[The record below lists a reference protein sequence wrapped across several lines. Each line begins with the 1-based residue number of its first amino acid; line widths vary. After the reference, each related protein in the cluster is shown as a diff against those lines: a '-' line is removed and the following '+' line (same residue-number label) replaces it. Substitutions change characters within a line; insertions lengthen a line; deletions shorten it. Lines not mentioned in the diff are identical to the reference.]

1 MKTIND
7 LKSNLTELEFTIKT
21 LPCMVSILGK
31 FQTFK
36 VGDKI
41 EIFNT
46 ITKEVYRT
54 AIILNRGQQLTNK
67 GEKLENSLRSARVLN
82 K

>member
-1 MKTIND
+1 MKNYTTNTITTD
-7 LKSNLTELEFTIKT
+7 FTIKT
-21 LPCMVSILGK
+21 KPCMVSLLGK

-36 VGDKI
+36 VGDRI

-46 ITKEVYRT
+46 ITKDVYRT
-54 AIILNRGQQLTNK
+54 ATIINRGAQLSDK

-82 K
+82 IN

>member
-1 MKTIND
+1 
-7 LKSNLTELEFTIKT
+7 
-21 LPCMVSILGK
+21 MVALLGK
-31 FQTFK
+31 SQTFK

-54 AIILNRGQQLTNK
+54 ATILNRGQQLTDK
-67 GEKLENSLRSARVLN
+67 GEKLENSLRSARVLKN
-82 K
+82 L

>member
-1 MKTIND
+1 MKNFTTNTMT
-7 LKSNLTELEFTIKT
+7 SNFTIET
-21 LPCMVSILGK
+21 APCMVALLGK
-31 FQTFK
+31 SQTFK

-54 AIILNRGQQLTNK
+54 AIILNRGQQLTDK

-82 K
+82 NN

>member
-1 MKTIND
+1 MKNFTTNTITTN
-7 LKSNLTELEFTIKT
+7 FTIET
-21 LPCMVSILGK
+21 VPCMVSLLGK

-36 VGDKI
+36 VGDRI

-54 AIILNRGQQLTNK
+54 ATILNRGQQLTDK
-67 GEKLENSLRSARVLN
+67 GEKLNNSLRSSRVLN
-82 K
+82 IK

>member
-1 MKTIND
+1 MKNFTTNTITTD
-7 LKSNLTELEFTIKT
+7 FTIET
-21 LPCMVSILGK
+21 APCMVSLLGK

-36 VGDKI
+36 VGDRV

-54 AIILNRGQQLTNK
+54 ATILNRGQQLTDK

-82 K
+82 IN

>member
-1 MKTIND
+1 MKNFTKNTMTTD
-7 LKSNLTELEFTIKT
+7 FTIET
-21 LPCMVSILGK
+21 TPCMVSLLGK

-36 VGDKI
+36 VGDRI

-54 AIILNRGQQLTNK
+54 AKILNRGQQLTDK

-82 K
+82 IN

>member
-1 MKTIND
+1 MKT
-7 LKSNLTELEFTIKT
+7 FTIET
-21 LPCMVSILGK
+21 LPCMASFLGK
-31 FQTFK
+31 SQTFK
-36 VGDKI
+36 VGDRI

-54 AIILNRGQQLTNK
+54 ATILNRGQQLTDQ

-82 K
+82 IK

>member
-1 MKTIND
+1 MKNFTTNTMTND
-7 LKSNLTELEFTIKT
+7 FTIET

-41 EIFNT
+41 ESFNT

>member
-1 MKTIND
+1 MENFTTNTKTTN
-7 LKSNLTELEFTIKT
+7 FTIQT
-21 LPCMVSILGK
+21 VPCMVSLLGK

-36 VGDKI
+36 VGDRI

-54 AIILNRGQQLTNK
+54 ATILNRGQQLTDK
-67 GEKLENSLRSARVLN
+67 GEKLENSLRSARILN
-82 K
+82 NN

>member
-1 MKTIND
+1 MKNFATNTMT
-7 LKSNLTELEFTIKT
+7 SNFTIET
-21 LPCMVSILGK
+21 APCMVELLGK

-46 ITKEVYRT
+46 ITKEVYRK
-54 AIILNRGQQLTNK
+54 AIILNRGQQLTDK

-82 K
+82 NN